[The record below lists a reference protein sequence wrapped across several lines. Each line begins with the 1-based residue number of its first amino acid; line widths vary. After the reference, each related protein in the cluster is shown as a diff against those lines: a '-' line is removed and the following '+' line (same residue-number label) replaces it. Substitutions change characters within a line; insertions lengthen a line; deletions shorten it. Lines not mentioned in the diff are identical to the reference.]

1 MEGNQ
6 SQEDGKRPRPEDD
19 EERRRQ
25 SESATVSISA
35 SPEDTSPGGDGS
47 GAGGAGAG
55 ASQSGRGCRDGTGTG
70 SEVRYNAVTTNA
82 SASSGPVI
90 PLADRIQQLRV
101 TGDAAFK
108 EQLHDHAVEC
118 YTQALKLAGPWT
130 ERSLRASL
138 SCNRATAYL
147 ALKCYEQAKDDA
159 KEALALELTWAK
171 AHYCLGMAM
180 HGLHNVEASN
190 KSFAQVVKLKPD
202 IRIKLPTGAW
212 FGAGADEY
220 VPAQDFVTPS
230 VAVQPIAPALPNGW
244 VARESRQ
251 HPGHFF
257 FVETKTGRS
266 TWEQPRVK
274 RPRFAKP
281 IPSTRAFF

>member
-1 MEGNQ
+1 M
-6 SQEDGKRPRPEDD
+6 RH
-19 EERRRQ
+19 
-25 SESATVSISA
+25 SAI
-35 SPEDTSPGGDGS
+35 
-47 GAGGAGAG
+47 
-55 ASQSGRGCRDGTGTG
+55 
-70 SEVRYNAVTTNA
+70 TTTA

-101 TGDAAFK
+101 EGDAAFK

-118 YTQALKLAGPWT
+118 YTRALKLAGPWT

-147 ALKCYEQAKDDA
+147 ALKCFEKAKDDA

-230 VAVQPIAPALPNGW
+230 VAVQPIAPALPGGW

-257 FVETKTGRS
+257 YVETKTGRS